1 MSYFDQREDSIL
13 LMDESL
19 LNLYDEQFEYSS
31 FKSLISKKYNQS
43 NIFMNH
49 LFDSI
54 EQDDDVNLVVDL
66 SDELK
71 EKYKK
76 GLLRFDKDK
85 NSNMYAQLRD
95 EKNHYGKK
103 LNIKEQV
110 NEKDLIIASQLNVI
124 KDVLDDIV
132 DTLENIEENISHIL
146 MEFHNDRVGLYYS
159 GLSLY
164 LEALQ
169 VSDASLR
176 NELISQSLKSLN
188 DSQAQIIQ
196 ELKSD
201 IAFLRSPQFIKI
213 KRKKE
218 TRLSCRENAEH
229 SCLFSDDQ

>member
-13 LMDESL
+13 VLDDSL

-31 FKSLISKKYNQS
+31 FKSLISKKYDQS
-43 NIFMNH
+43 NVFMNH

-85 NSNMYAQLRD
+85 NGNMYAQLRD

-132 DTLENIEENISHIL
+132 DTLENIEENISHVL
-146 MEFHNDRVGLYYS
+146 MEFHNDIIVGY
-159 GLSLY
+159 LS
-164 LEALQ
+164 
-169 VSDASLR
+169 
-176 NELISQSLKSLN
+176 I
-188 DSQAQIIQ
+188 
-196 ELKSD
+196 
-201 IAFLRSPQFIKI
+201 
-213 KRKKE
+213 
-218 TRLSCRENAEH
+218 
-229 SCLFSDDQ
+229 

>member
-43 NIFMNH
+43 NVFMNH

-85 NSNMYAQLRD
+85 NGNMY
-95 EKNHYGKK
+95 
-103 LNIKEQV
+103 V
-110 NEKDLIIASQLNVI
+110 II
-124 KDVLDDIV
+124 
-132 DTLENIEENISHIL
+132 
-146 MEFHNDRVGLYYS
+146 
-159 GLSLY
+159 
-164 LEALQ
+164 
-169 VSDASLR
+169 
-176 NELISQSLKSLN
+176 
-188 DSQAQIIQ
+188 
-196 ELKSD
+196 
-201 IAFLRSPQFIKI
+201 RS
-213 KRKKE
+213 
-218 TRLSCRENAEH
+218 
-229 SCLFSDDQ
+229 